1 MATHEEL
8 LPAWFTTRM
17 MTDDWS
23 FGLLLVTG
31 QMLHIECIN
40 AIRGEPGNV
49 WLDVTMGVEFPV
61 CLRGNEDWSDR
72 IVNSPTKGRTS
83 ASINAA
89 HVVTAVELADT

>member
-1 MATHEEL
+1 MTHYEEL

-17 MTDDWS
+17 MEDSWS

-31 QMLHIECIN
+31 QMLHIDSID

-49 WLDVTMGVEFPV
+49 WLDVTMGVEFPSD
-61 CLRGNEDWSDR
+61 LKRNGDWADR
-72 IVNSPTKGRTS
+72 IVSSPTKGRTT

-89 HVVTAVELADT
+89 HVVMAVELADT